1 MTMQHRYGSTLP
13 FSKHPTMA
21 VALSFIALLAILV
34 CDILSPTEY
43 RLVSVYIL
51 PVVIIALNTEDM
63 TAIIIAFFL
72 ASACQSYLTLEEHDF
87 KLLFTAAD
95 FFNFA
100 IRFLTLALIVW
111 LARNLRKSQLAINIL
126 ANTDALTGLSN
137 RRWARIIL
145 EQSIARLNADK
156 VPFAVALIDLN
167 NFKKINDTYGHL
179 AGDAVLV
186 QLASSFAK
194 NNADGVEYFRL
205 GGDEFL
211 IVMASADE
219 KWITHF
225 LEHISLDFDQEMRNL
240 GYSVSLSIGM
250 VAYTESPD
258 SASDIL
264 HEADIRMYE
273 KKMELNLRNITT
285 QNKTQSA

>member
-1 MTMQHRYGSTLP
+1 MTMQQRYGSGLP
-13 FSKHPTMA
+13 FSKHPVMA
-21 VALSFIALLAILV
+21 VAISFIALLAILI

-63 TAIIIAFFL
+63 TAIVIAFLL

-87 KLLFTAAD
+87 KIVFTAAD

-111 LARNLRKSQLAINIL
+111 LARNLRKSQLAINNL

-145 EQSIARLNADK
+145 EQSIARLNEDK

-186 QLASSFAK
+186 RLASVFAK
-194 NNADGVEYFRL
+194 NIADGVEYFRL

-211 IVMASADE
+211 IVMASADGG
-219 KWITHF
+219 WIKRF
-225 LEHISLDFDQEMRNL
+225 LEHISMDFDQEMRDL
-240 GYSVSLSIGM
+240 AYPVSLSIGM
-250 VAYTESPD
+250 VAYKESPN

-264 HEADIRMYE
+264 HEADMRMYE
-273 KKMELNLRNITT
+273 KKVELNLRDITT
-285 QNKTQSA
+285 QNTAQNA